1 MCGDAGGELCSVSC
15 VSVRV
20 HETTLEVSTRRLNCF
35 TCDCQFW
42 PFKLM
47 PCMRLGVLR
56 RLRGMSPLWTLEVAL
71 GTLGNKIVGDPR
83 E

>member
-15 VSVRV
+15 VGVRV
-20 HETTLEVSTRRLNCF
+20 HETTLEVSTRRLICF

-42 PFKLM
+42 PSKLM
-47 PCMRLGVLR
+47 PCMRLGVLP
-56 RLRGMSPLWTLEVAL
+56 RLRGYVSTLDL
-71 GTLGNKIVGDPR
+71 GSSVGDPR